1 MADAPDP
8 ITSPPARDFQ
18 PYDAAAAA
26 GSVSGWEKPRG
37 GPCDL
42 STGQLTG
49 EDFPDGPG
57 PWRQC

>member
-18 PYDAAAAA
+18 SYDATSGA
-26 GSVSGWEKPRG
+26 GSVGGWAKLPG

-42 STGQLTG
+42 SSGQLSG
-49 EDFPDGPG
+49 DDFASSG
-57 PWRQC
+57 PWGQC